1 MKRVKTDWKSKL
13 RIDTLT
19 SLMTVKLHSA
29 DIDDFDPSPA
39 TNQWLISGFCKPRPG
54 FIRSSTCS
62 TAALDPLPG
71 TSGASLTETVSLTE
85 SESENECEGSVM
97 FRSYSDSEASAK
109 PNTW

>member
-39 TNQWLISGFCKPRPG
+39 INQWLINGSRKRRPG
-54 FIRSSTCS
+54 FIRSSNCS
-62 TAALDPLPG
+62 TAASDPLPG
-71 TSGASLTETVSLTE
+71 TSCAFLAETASLTGSE
-85 SESENECEGSVM
+85 SESECDAWV
-97 FRSYSDSEASAK
+97 
-109 PNTW
+109 